1 MIAEFSDDPKL
12 GQASK
17 RKREETSE
25 KVEEPE
31 ERKKDKKEPKTDI
44 LVCISKVDFFYN

>member
-1 MIAEFSDDPKL
+1 MIAEFSDGL
-12 GQASK
+12 GQSSK
-17 RKREETSE
+17 RKREEMSE

-44 LVCISKVDFFYN
+44 LVCIRQFFIS

>member
-1 MIAEFSDDPKL
+1 MIAEFSDDPKV
-12 GQASK
+12 GQVSK

-31 ERKKDKKEPKTDI
+31 ERKKEKKEPKTDI
-44 LVCISKVDFFYN
+44 LVCTNQFVTSVK

>member
-1 MIAEFSDDPKL
+1 MIAEFSDGL
-12 GQASK
+12 GK

-44 LVCISKVDFFYN
+44 LVCIRQFFISIVN